1 MLDFENLDPQVSF
14 FVDEFIDSFITWDLI
29 LFFHE
34 NPYTV
39 GSPGSIAMSIGRLGA
54 DIEPFLQKLAEKGIL
69 SHEYRPGD
77 GSESIFAYRP
87 QPEFE
92 KMVAEFK
99 RALRDRA
106 SRLIIVSKVLQKE
119 ARR

>member
-1 MLDFENLDPQVSF
+1 MLDFENLDQQVAG
-14 FVDEFIDSFITWDLI
+14 FVEEYVDSFITWDLI

-39 GSPGSIAMSIGRLGA
+39 GSPSSIAMSIGRLGS
-54 DIEPFLQKLAEKGIL
+54 DIEPFLERMTAKGIL
-69 SHEYRPGD
+69 THEFRAGD
-77 GSESIFAYRP
+77 GAETIYAYK
-87 QPEFE
+87 PEPDFE
-92 KMVAEFK
+92 KMVIDFK
-99 RALRDRA
+99 RALKDRA

>member
-1 MLDFENLDPQVSF
+1 MLDFENLDPQVSS
-14 FVDEFIDSFITWDLI
+14 FVEEYIDSFISWDLI

-39 GSPGSIAMSIGRLGA
+39 GSPTSIAMSIGRLGS
-54 DIEPFLQKLAEKGIL
+54 DIEPYLERLADKGVL
-69 SHEYRPGD
+69 VREFRAGD
-77 GSESIFAYRP
+77 GSETIYAYK
-87 QPEFE
+87 PEPGFE
-92 KMVAEFK
+92 KMVIDFK

>member
-1 MLDFENLDPQVSF
+1 MLDFENLDPQVSL
-14 FVDEFIDSFITWDLI
+14 FVEEYIDSFISWDLI

-39 GSPGSIAMSIGRLGA
+39 GSPASIAMSIGRLGS
-54 DIEPFLQKLAEKGIL
+54 DIEPYLERLADKGVL
-69 SHEYRPGD
+69 FREYRASD
-77 GSESIFAYRP
+77 GSEVIYAYKP
-87 QPEFE
+87 EPEFE
-92 KMVAEFK
+92 KMVMEFK
-99 RALRDRA
+99 RALKDRA

>member
-1 MLDFENLDPQVSF
+1 MLDFENLDQQVGN
-14 FVDEFIDSFITWDLI
+14 FVEEFVDSFITWDLI

-39 GSPGSIAMSIGRLGA
+39 GSPSSIAMSIGRLGS
-54 DIEPFLQKLAEKGIL
+54 DIEPFLERMATKGIL
-69 SHEYRPGD
+69 SHEFRAGEGAETIY
-77 GSESIFAYRP
+77 AYK
-87 QPEFE
+87 PEPDFE
-92 KMVAEFK
+92 KMVIDFK

>member
-1 MLDFENLDPQVSF
+1 MIDFENLDPQVSR
-14 FVDEFIDSFITWDLI
+14 FVDEYVDSFITWDLI

-39 GSPGSIAMSIGRLGA
+39 GSSSSIAMSIGRLGS
-54 DIEPFLQKLAEKGIL
+54 DIEPYLERLADRGVLTREFRSGEGGETI
-69 SHEYRPGD
+69 Y
-77 GSESIFAYRP
+77 AYK
-87 QPEFE
+87 PEPDFE
-92 KMVAEFK
+92 RMVMEFK
-99 RALRDRA
+99 KALKDRA

>member
-1 MLDFENLDPQVSF
+1 MLDFENLDPQVSL
-14 FVDEFIDSFITWDLI
+14 FVDEYIDSFITWDLI

-39 GSPGSIAMSIGRLGA
+39 GSSSSIAMSIGRLGS
-54 DIEPFLQKLAEKGIL
+54 DIEPFLEKMTEKGIL
-69 SHEYRPGD
+69 THEFRAGNGAETIY
-77 GSESIFAYRP
+77 AYKP
-87 QPEFE
+87 DSDFE
-92 KMVAEFK
+92 KMVMEFK
-99 RALRDRA
+99 RALKDRA

>member
-39 GSPGSIAMSIGRLGA
+39 GSPSSIAMSIGRLDA
-54 DIEPFLQKLAEKGIL
+54 DIEPYLDELAEKGIL
-69 SHEYRPGD
+69 SHEHRLGD
-77 GSESIFAYRP
+77 GAETIYAYKP

-92 KMVAEFK
+92 KMVSEFK
-99 RALRDRA
+99 RALKDRA

>member
-1 MLDFENLDPQVSF
+1 MIDFENIDPQIGV
-14 FVDEFIDSFITWDLI
+14 FVEEYIDSFISWDII

-39 GSPGSIAMSIGRLGA
+39 GSPTSIAMSIGRLGS
-54 DIEPFLQKLAEKGIL
+54 DIEPYLERLADKGVLTRELRSGEGTETI
-69 SHEYRPGD
+69 Y
-77 GSESIFAYRP
+77 AYH
-87 QPEFE
+87 PEPDFE
-92 KMVAEFK
+92 RLVIEFK

>member
-1 MLDFENLDPQVSF
+1 MLDFENLDPEVSF
-14 FVDEFIDSFITWDLI
+14 FVDEFVDSFITWDLI
-29 LFFHE
+29 LFFSE

-39 GSPGSIAMSIGRLGA
+39 GSPESIAMSIGRLGS
-54 DIEPFLQKLAEKGIL
+54 DIEPFLNKLTEKGIL
-69 SHEYRPGD
+69 TYEYRPGN
-77 GSESIFAYRP
+77 GAESIYAYSP

-92 KMVAEFK
+92 KMVSEFK
-99 RALRDRA
+99 RVLKDRA

>member
-1 MLDFENLDPQVSF
+1 MLDFDNLDAQVSA
-14 FVDEFIDSFITWDLI
+14 FVDEYVDSFVTWDLI

-39 GSPGSIAMSIGRLGA
+39 GSPSSIAMSIGRLGA
-54 DIEPFLQKLAEKGIL
+54 DIEPYLEKMTEKGIL
-69 SHEYRPGD
+69 SHELRPGD
-77 GSESIFAYRP
+77 GAEAIYAYKP
-87 QPEFE
+87 EPEFE
-92 KMVAEFK
+92 KLVREFK
-99 RALRDRA
+99 RALKDRA

>member
-1 MLDFENLDPQVSF
+1 MLDFENLDPQVGA
-14 FVDEFIDSFITWDLI
+14 FVEEYIDSFISWDLI

-39 GSPGSIAMSIGRLGA
+39 GSPSSIAMSIGRLGS
-54 DIEPFLQKLAEKGIL
+54 DIEPYLERLSDKGIL
-69 SHEYRPGD
+69 VREYRGQ
-77 GSESIFAYRP
+77 GGTETIYAYK
-87 QPEFE
+87 PEPDFE
-92 KMVAEFK
+92 KMVIEFK
-99 RALRDRA
+99 RALKDRA

>member
-1 MLDFENLDPQVSF
+1 MLDFENLDPQVSS
-14 FVDEFIDSFITWDLI
+14 FVEEYIDSFITWDLI
-29 LFFHE
+29 LFFHD

-39 GSPGSIAMSIGRLGA
+39 GSSSSIAMSIGRLGS
-54 DIEPFLQKLAEKGIL
+54 DIEPYLEKLAEKEVL
-69 SHEYRPGD
+69 SYEFRPG
-77 GSESIFAYRP
+77 GTAETIYAYK
-87 QPEFE
+87 PEPDFE
-92 KMVAEFK
+92 KMVMEFK

>member
-1 MLDFENLDPQVSF
+1 MLDFENLDPQVSI
-14 FVDEFIDSFITWDLI
+14 FVEEYVDSFITWDLI

-39 GSPGSIAMSIGRLGA
+39 GSPSSIAMSIGRLGS
-54 DIEPFLQKLAEKGIL
+54 DIEPYLEKMADKTIL
-69 SHEYRPGD
+69 SHEFRAGD
-77 GSESIFAYRP
+77 TAEAIYAYK
-87 QPEFE
+87 PEPDFE
-92 KMVAEFK
+92 KMVMEFK
-99 RALRDRA
+99 RALKDRA